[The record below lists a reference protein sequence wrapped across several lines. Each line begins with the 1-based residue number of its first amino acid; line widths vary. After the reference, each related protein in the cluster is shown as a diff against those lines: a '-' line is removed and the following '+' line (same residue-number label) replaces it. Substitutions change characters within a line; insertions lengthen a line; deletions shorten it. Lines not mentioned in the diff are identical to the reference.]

1 MIGEATFDDLSR
13 VILVGERI
21 GVMRSPGIVTD
32 ERRVYLE
39 LSFSP
44 PETGCL
50 LGQQPEGENS
60 DFAVLDTTRIL
71 LNNRPELC

>member
-1 MIGEATFDDLSR
+1 MLGEATFDDLSG

-32 ERRVYLE
+32 ERRVYLNYR
-39 LSFSP
+39 SHP

-60 DFAVLDTTRIL
+60 DFATLDTTRNL
-71 LNNRPELC
+71 LDNRPELC